1 MGGTVEVEGL
11 SKSFGSQNIW
21 SDVTLTLPPGEITAL
36 LGPSGTGKSVFLKS
50 LMGLIRPEEGT
61 CVVNGVDMVRAKE
74 SQRLDLRKRFGVLF
88 QDGALFGS
96 MSVYDNVAFPLRS
109 HTHKTEAEIRQIVND
124 KLDLVGL
131 LGQEHKLPGEMSG
144 GMKKR
149 AGLARSL
156 VTEPEI
162 ILCDE
167 PDSGLDPVRTANL
180 AQLLLDVNAQ
190 TDATMLVVTHNIELA
205 RTLPDNLGMLYRRH
219 LVMFGPR
226 EEFLLTDHPVVSQ
239 FMSGDPVGPIGMSEE
254 VDHSLVEPLVEE
266 ELVKAETYSGV
277 RSEGYRMDG
286 LDSVRAGARAIEVVP
301 RQLVPSG
308 GFPRAS
314 AHRHADRIASG
325 AARLYVADDEE
336 VDRGPVLRRPD
347 LISRALTQVG
357 ALFALALDTIRAA
370 FRRPFAGRELIEQF
384 WFVTSVS
391 WVPAMLVA
399 IPFGAVI
406 ALQLGTLTVQVGAQ
420 SFTGAASV
428 LAVVQQAAPIVTT
441 LVIAGAGGAAICA
454 DLGARTIRE
463 EIEALKVIGVDPVQ
477 HLVVP
482 RVIGCMGAA
491 VLLNG
496 LVSVVGVLGGYFFN
510 VVVQGGTPGAYLSS
524 FTALAQTSDLVV
536 GELKALVFGF
546 LAGVVAAYR
555 GLNTRPGPKG
565 VGESVNQSVVVTF
578 LLLFFVNFV
587 ITTLYLQLVPGKGA

>member
-11 SKSFGSQNIW
+11 SKTFGTQNIW

-254 VDHSLVEPLVEE
+254 VDHSVVEPILEE
-266 ELVKAETYSGV
+266 PPVRAETYSGV

-286 LDSVRAGARAIEVVP
+286 LDSIRAGARAIEVVP

-308 GFPRAS
+308 GFPRGS
-314 AHRHADRIASG
+314 ARRHADRIASG

-336 VDRGPVLRRPD
+336 ADRAPRVRRPD
-347 LISRALTQVG
+347 LLSRALTQVG

-454 DLGARTIRE
+454 DLGSRTIKE
-463 EIEALKVIGVDPVQ
+463 EIEALKVIGIDPIQ

-482 RVIGCMGAA
+482 RVIACMGAA

-510 VVVQGGTPGAYLSS
+510 VIVQGGTPGAYLAS
-524 FTALAQTSDLVV
+524 FTALAQISDLVV
-536 GELKALVFGF
+536 GELKALIFGF